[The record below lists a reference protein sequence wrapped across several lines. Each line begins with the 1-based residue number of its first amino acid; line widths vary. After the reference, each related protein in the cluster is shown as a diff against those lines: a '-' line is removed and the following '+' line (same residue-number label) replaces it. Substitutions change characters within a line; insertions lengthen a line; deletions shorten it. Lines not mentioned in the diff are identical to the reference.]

1 MSNKAYVAGQ
11 GLVVRHF
18 QELLNLITSALWDIS
33 WSLIIIRQEW

>member
-18 QELLNLITSALWDIS
+18 QELLNLIHQLCGILAGH
-33 WSLIIIRQEW
+33 